1 MYMYSFNLKQ
11 QQQQLIWLVQ
21 ICLSTDPPFHVEFVE
36 IGSKGINYRVDYI
49 KPAGKGAQNK

>member
-11 QQQQLIWLVQ
+11 QQQQLILLVQ
-21 ICLSTDPPFHVEFVE
+21 ICLSTEPPFPVEFVE